1 MYKSRTSQD
10 DDNLRGDGSDDDEMY
25 DEVDRFHN
33 RKEEE
38 FLQLGGHDDDDDGSS
53 SSEDDGVTKGREG
66 VFDLGVGGSSDE
78 DDSNDDDD
86 EEKVEASSSKK
97 KVAMLASSSSDD
109 DDDDDSDDDDDE
121 KKSNLLNWGAKKH
134 SYYHGDTADL
144 EIGQDVDDAYLE
156 EEAGREVEK
165 ARLEDM
171 EEGDFMLD
179 GDQDEEEVEVKPK
192 KKKQKKSSS
201 RQGEEVETILQ
212 PSKNTK
218 QMSKLSKKE
227 KIKLL
232 KANHPELLPL
242 VQHFSGSVQDLVDST
257 MVASGALLKNGAKA
271 GKKEAQAIG
280 ATSAGLQYLITKSM
294 LQASKALNLSLYL
307 LLKADQAKNAAS
319 TSADSGAMF
328 MDDDNVA
335 DDIRNHPVI
344 DRLNQ
349 LSQLSDKLE
358 NLEENTSGLKEQ
370 LSNLVKAATM
380 VDGGDVS
387 SSDNDDDSE
396 VDGEDNVGGSD
407 DEGGSD
413 GGDAME
419 KQQLDPDDATES
431 SSSDSDIESEEAVQR
446 RVMTEARFALRNQDI
461 DQDTAKSSSR
471 KRRLA
476 PSSYDYGDETEELT
490 EKAVN
495 AGRKL
500 ASTMNSLSQKSASSS
515 KKSKA
520 LIGDEVE
527 RDEDEYE
534 QLQRGLSMME
544 AEFGGGSDDD
554 DDDDDGASEGE
565 EEGFGDDDDGDFY
578 QKIKSKSMAKKK
590 AKKQMYAVA
599 PKYPRLDNEVEGE
612 RTIGRTIL
620 KNRGLVAHKPKI
632 NRNPRVKKR
641 EQYRKALIRR
651 KGAVREVRTEE
662 GHVYGGETTGIK
674 SGISRSRKL

>member
-38 FLQLGGHDDDDDGSS
+38 FLQLGGHDDDDGSS

-78 DDSNDDDD
+78 DDSDDDDDD

-97 KVAMLASSSSDD
+97 EVTMLASSSSDD
-109 DDDDDSDDDDDE
+109 DDDDDDE

-179 GDQDEEEVEVKPK
+179 GDEDEEEEVEVKPK

-271 GKKEAQAIG
+271 GKKEAQVR
-280 ATSAGLQYLITKSM
+280 LQSIYHCIC
-294 LQASKALNLSLYL
+294 
-307 LLKADQAKNAAS
+307 
-319 TSADSGAMF
+319 
-328 MDDDNVA
+328 
-335 DDIRNHPVI
+335 
-344 DRLNQ
+344 
-349 LSQLSDKLE
+349 
-358 NLEENTSGLKEQ
+358 
-370 LSNLVKAATM
+370 
-380 VDGGDVS
+380 
-387 SSDNDDDSE
+387 
-396 VDGEDNVGGSD
+396 
-407 DEGGSD
+407 
-413 GGDAME
+413 
-419 KQQLDPDDATES
+419 
-431 SSSDSDIESEEAVQR
+431 AV
-446 RVMTEARFALRNQDI
+446 
-461 DQDTAKSSSR
+461 
-471 KRRLA
+471 
-476 PSSYDYGDETEELT
+476 
-490 EKAVN
+490 
-495 AGRKL
+495 
-500 ASTMNSLSQKSASSS
+500 
-515 KKSKA
+515 
-520 LIGDEVE
+520 
-527 RDEDEYE
+527 
-534 QLQRGLSMME
+534 
-544 AEFGGGSDDD
+544 
-554 DDDDDGASEGE
+554 
-565 EEGFGDDDDGDFY
+565 
-578 QKIKSKSMAKKK
+578 
-590 AKKQMYAVA
+590 
-599 PKYPRLDNEVEGE
+599 
-612 RTIGRTIL
+612 
-620 KNRGLVAHKPKI
+620 
-632 NRNPRVKKR
+632 
-641 EQYRKALIRR
+641 
-651 KGAVREVRTEE
+651 
-662 GHVYGGETTGIK
+662 
-674 SGISRSRKL
+674 